1 MRRAARI
8 DANQNEI
15 VKALRQVG
23 ASVQSLASTG
33 KGCPDLLVGFRG
45 TNYLMEIKDGQKFKS
60 DRKLAPDQIEWHESW
75 RGKVFVVESIDQAI
89 SLISNNQGDGM
100 KSKVDVDALK
110 LTLQW
115 QGFFL
120 KGWFED
126 HWCDLKDYAEASLKL
141 LLIILRI
148 LFSPILIIYV
158 IWQTRKMYEQIA
170 SGEVNREKVR
180 NHIKKYGK

>member
-1 MRRAARI
+1 
-8 DANQNEI
+8 
-15 VKALRQVG
+15 
-23 ASVQSLASTG
+23 
-33 KGCPDLLVGFRG
+33 
-45 TNYLMEIKDGQKFKS
+45 
-60 DRKLAPDQIEWHESW
+60 
-75 RGKVFVVESIDQAI
+75 
-89 SLISNNQGDGM
+89 M

-148 LFSPILIIYV
+148 LFSPFSLFMSFG
-158 IWQTRKMYEQIA
+158 RPEKCM
-170 SGEVNREKVR
+170 NR
-180 NHIKKYGK
+180 

>member
-1 MRRAARI
+1 
-8 DANQNEI
+8 
-15 VKALRQVG
+15 
-23 ASVQSLASTG
+23 
-33 KGCPDLLVGFRG
+33 
-45 TNYLMEIKDGQKFKS
+45 
-60 DRKLAPDQIEWHESW
+60 
-75 RGKVFVVESIDQAI
+75 
-89 SLISNNQGDGM
+89 M

-148 LFSPILIIYV
+148 LFSQFSLFMSFGRPE
-158 IWQTRKMYEQIA
+158 KCM
-170 SGEVNREKVR
+170 NR
-180 NHIKKYGK
+180 

>member
-1 MRRAARI
+1 M
-8 DANQNEI
+8 
-15 VKALRQVG
+15 
-23 ASVQSLASTG
+23 
-33 KGCPDLLVGFRG
+33 
-45 TNYLMEIKDGQKFKS
+45 IK
-60 DRKLAPDQIEWHESW
+60 
-75 RGKVFVVESIDQAI
+75 
-89 SLISNNQGDGM
+89 GDGM

-141 LLIILRI
+141 LPIILRI
-148 LFSPILIIYV
+148 LFSPLLIIYV

>member
-1 MRRAARI
+1 
-8 DANQNEI
+8 
-15 VKALRQVG
+15 
-23 ASVQSLASTG
+23 
-33 KGCPDLLVGFRG
+33 
-45 TNYLMEIKDGQKFKS
+45 
-60 DRKLAPDQIEWHESW
+60 
-75 RGKVFVVESIDQAI
+75 
-89 SLISNNQGDGM
+89 M

-126 HWCDLKDYAEASLKL
+126 QWCDLKDYAEASLKL
-141 LLIILRI
+141 PLIILRI
-148 LFSPILIIYV
+148 LFSPLLIIYV

-170 SGEVNREKVR
+170 SGEANREKVR